1 MSAGGKGGKNGSQ
14 AGLPWSGKNIW
25 KTKFFP
31 GQGKV
36 REFCGW
42 SGKFRKNLELREKSG
57 NMKINGYGR
66 QTSENLFI
74 LFKRGK
80 DVLSHEIV

>member
-1 MSAGGKGGKNGSQ
+1 M
-14 AGLPWSGKNIW
+14 
-25 KTKFFP
+25 KFFP

-42 SGKFRKNLELREKSG
+42 PGNFRKDLASQGKVREIE
-57 NMKINGYGR
+57 NNGYGW
-66 QTSENLFI
+66 QSSENLFI

-80 DVLSHEIV
+80 HVLSHVIVEAYLPPHRGLL

>member
-1 MSAGGKGGKNGSQ
+1 MR
-14 AGLPWSGKNIW
+14 
-25 KTKFFP
+25 FFP

-42 SGKFRKNLELREKSG
+42 SGKFRKDLESQEKSG
-57 NMKINGYGR
+57 NLKMNSYGR

-74 LFKRGK
+74 LFKSGK
-80 DVLSHEIV
+80 LSHEIV